1 MVAPTTGILQ
11 LNEPL
16 EKYLPQLKPVAKT
29 VDEAIIGVEFENEI
43 RTNDAPFTGMFG
55 KFGAVKN
62 WKYHDENSL
71 RYYGFEFVSR
81 PVPIPTFKLQTLDLF
96 KNMAHQI
103 AAKEAWYLPD
113 KPLPLTNSTR
123 TSVHVHFDVMKYTTV
138 QLINFVSLYW
148 IMEPFLQ
155 HFCGSWR
162 QGNLFCLRAKDSSYI
177 KIILSDILA
186 SKKPLLKSTLVNESY
201 RYASVNFNSL
211 TKFGTIEFRLMRGV
225 SDPFDA
231 FLWVDALEAIR
242 KFALQYPSTDA
253 LKSFFMNEVDAAD
266 LPKYVLGAELYLKIK
281 KSFPKN
287 ESLGTAIRDGWMSIS
302 SIMRPSTSWDVK
314 YLETLRKKVEDERAA
329 RLIESQKMQ
338 PEFIDLI
345 MNSEYWKKGM
355 EDHSLTHDQLWSSC
369 KTYHPHPILN
379 GALKECKI
387 SIQEYRK
394 AFFFAEWEREYV
406 QDYEADPHPP
416 LPSNQLTGFGAAA
429 TINTNNAWS
438 FGTTPSMTSVEA
450 QLIAASADAS
460 SLGTYKSIYGMTH
473 TMTQTKLG
481 LAAAMVVGLP
491 LTTPPA
497 NFMMAYQ
504 IHPLVTWAKWDGAK
518 WINHIPEANPVS
530 EGLVNVAPTPHIS
543 DETSDEMIIDDDLS
557 WLEDEDDTQSE
568 PINPD
573 DFDL

>member
-29 VDEAIIGVEFENEI
+29 LDEAIIGVEFENEI
-43 RTNDAPFTGMFG
+43 KTNDAPFTGLFQ

-71 RYYGFEFVSR
+71 RHYGFEFVSR

-103 AAKEAWYLPD
+103 AAKESWYSPE

-123 TSVHVHFDVMKYTTV
+123 TSVHVHFDVLKYSTV

-225 SDPFDA
+225 SDPFDS

-253 LKSFFMNEVDAAD
+253 FKSFFMNEVDAAD
-266 LPKYVLGAELYLKIK
+266 LPKYVLGPELYLKIK

-287 ESLGTAIRDGWMSIS
+287 ESMGTAIRDGWMSIS
-302 SIMRPSTSWDVK
+302 SIMRPSTNWDAK
-314 YLETLRKKVEDERAA
+314 YLDGLRKKVEDERAA

-338 PEFIDLI
+338 PEFLDAI

-355 EDHSLTHDQLWSSC
+355 QDHDLTHDALWSSC

-387 SIQEYRK
+387 SITDYRK
-394 AFFFAEWEREYV
+394 AFFFNEWEREYV

-416 LPSNQLTGFGAAA
+416 LPSNQLTGFGSAN
-429 TINTNNAWS
+429 TISGNWS
-438 FGTTPSMTSVEA
+438 FGSGPSGVEA
-450 QLIAASADAS
+450 QLIAASADAA
-460 SLGTYKSIYGMTH
+460 SLATYKSIYGMTH
-473 TMTQTKLG
+473 NMTQTKLSI
-481 LAAAMVVGLP
+481 AAAMVVGLP
-491 LTTPPA
+491 LTTSPS
-497 NFMMAYQ
+497 NFMLALQ
-504 IHPLVTWAKWDGAK
+504 VHPLVPWSKWDGAK
-518 WINHIPEANPVS
+518 WINHIPDVNPAAEVLANIAT
-530 EGLVNVAPTPHIS
+530 GPHIS
-543 DETSDEMIIDDDLS
+543 GDGHVEDVTIVDDLEWLDDDIP
-557 WLEDEDDTQSE
+557 DEE
-568 PINPD
+568 PPHLDD
-573 DFDL
+573 DF